1 MQAPHNKENTA
12 VNLLIVVLCGVVFA
26 VDCVTTLGVAVWVFY
41 LVPLVL
47 TVLQSRR
54 GLPILTALAIIAL
67 IGLGYTIKPEGLGG
81 NLPLLNRGA
90 GSVAILVVA
99 WLAERVI
106 GERMQARRLLW
117 LQAGQTQ
124 VGSSLL
130 GEPYVDT
137 SGRAVLATLAR
148 YLNAQIGVM
157 QRLERGTLV
166 PAGTFGVDGQV
177 VAAGQGSPG
186 SNLAAEVAR
195 SGESIIV
202 RDLPDHYVRVQSMLG
217 ETAPRHLVV
226 VPITVDKRPL
236 GVIELGFVQRDARLE
251 DKREFLELVGE
262 TVGVAIRA
270 AAYRE
275 HLKALLEQTQRQ
287 SEELQVQQEELRVSN
302 EELEEQG
309 RALRESQARLENQHA
324 ELEQTNV
331 QLEEHTQRL
340 DRQKQDLMAA
350 QRTLQVNAQ
359 ELTRANQYKS
369 EFLANMSHELRTP
382 LNSSLI
388 LSQILSDA
396 KSSLSVEQVREYAQ
410 TIHASNNDL
419 LTLINDILDLS
430 KIEAGHVDLD
440 PEPMSLVGLL
450 EPMRQQFAP
459 IAADRGLAFT
469 IEVDDDAPTSLVTD
483 RQRLQQILKNLLS
496 NAFKFTEQGS
506 VRLRVKSGAAGK
518 VAFAVRDSGI
528 GIPDA
533 QQQVIFEAFR
543 QADGTTSRK
552 YGGTGLGLSISR
564 ELARRLGGD
573 IAVQSTAGEGS
584 VFTVQVAIELE
595 TRPREADD
603 HQTESA
609 DDRNGTSSAIRGAAM
624 ASLEPMLR
632 PTDGVHARRGGTAD
646 GADSSTNGGSH
657 AATRGNAGSFAG
669 MLSTQPEAAPPTVAE
684 LAHTATQRAAG
695 AKMRRERLILLI
707 EDDERFAAVIRDLAR
722 DLNFDFV
729 HAISGDEAMKLAR
742 ELVPAG
748 ILLDVNLPDQ
758 SGLSILD
765 QLKRDPET
773 RHIPIH
779 MLSVEDHTQTAL
791 ELGAIGYALKPV
803 AREELMEAFAKVEEK
818 LKSGP
823 RRVLV
828 VEDDETLRENITLL
842 LKADDVEIVGA
853 ATGAEALKQVS
864 ERSFDCVVMDL
875 MLPDASGYELLEQ
888 MASGGKYAFPPVI
901 VYTGRALSR
910 DEEQRLRRYSRSIII
925 KGAKSPERLMD
936 EVSLFL
942 HRVEATLP
950 PDQQKL
956 LLQARQRDTVFEGRK
971 ILLAEDDVRN
981 IFALSRILEPLGAQ
995 LVITRNGREAVEYLQ
1010 GNGEA
1015 DLVLMDLMMPEMDGL
1030 TAMRHIRRDRR
1041 FEQLP
1046 IIALTAK
1053 AMADDRRNCL
1063 EAGAND
1069 YIAKPIDV
1077 DKLVSLCRVWMS
1089 K

>member
-1 MQAPHNKENTA
+1 
-12 VNLLIVVLCGVVFA
+12 
-26 VDCVTTLGVAVWVFY
+26 
-41 LVPLVL
+41 
-47 TVLQSRR
+47 
-54 GLPILTALAIIAL
+54 
-67 IGLGYTIKPEGLGG
+67 
-81 NLPLLNRGA
+81 
-90 GSVAILVVA
+90 
-99 WLAERVI
+99 
-106 GERMQARRLLW
+106 
-117 LQAGQTQ
+117 
-124 VGSSLL
+124 
-130 GEPYVDT
+130 
-137 SGRAVLATLAR
+137 
-148 YLNAQIGVM
+148 
-157 QRLERGTLV
+157 
-166 PAGTFGVDGQV
+166 
-177 VAAGQGSPG
+177 
-186 SNLAAEVAR
+186 
-195 SGESIIV
+195 
-202 RDLPDHYVRVQSMLG
+202 
-217 ETAPRHLVV
+217 
-226 VPITVDKRPL
+226 
-236 GVIELGFVQRDARLE
+236 
-251 DKREFLELVGE
+251 
-262 TVGVAIRA
+262 
-270 AAYRE
+270 
-275 HLKALLEQTQRQ
+275 
-287 SEELQVQQEELRVSN
+287 
-302 EELEEQG
+302 
-309 RALRESQARLENQHA
+309 
-324 ELEQTNV
+324 
-331 QLEEHTQRL
+331 
-340 DRQKQDLMAA
+340 
-350 QRTLQVNAQ
+350 
-359 ELTRANQYKS
+359 
-369 EFLANMSHELRTP
+369 
-382 LNSSLI
+382 
-388 LSQILSDA
+388 
-396 KSSLSVEQVREYAQ
+396 
-410 TIHASNNDL
+410 
-419 LTLINDILDLS
+419 
-430 KIEAGHVDLD
+430 
-440 PEPMSLVGLL
+440 
-450 EPMRQQFAP
+450 
-459 IAADRGLAFT
+459 
-469 IEVDDDAPTSLVTD
+469 
-483 RQRLQQILKNLLS
+483 
-496 NAFKFTEQGS
+496 
-506 VRLRVKSGAAGK
+506 
-518 VAFAVRDSGI
+518 
-528 GIPDA
+528 
-533 QQQVIFEAFR
+533 
-543 QADGTTSRK
+543 
-552 YGGTGLGLSISR
+552 
-564 ELARRLGGD
+564 
-573 IAVQSTAGEGS
+573 
-584 VFTVQVAIELE
+584 
-595 TRPREADD
+595 
-603 HQTESA
+603 
-609 DDRNGTSSAIRGAAM
+609 
-624 ASLEPMLR
+624 
-632 PTDGVHARRGGTAD
+632 
-646 GADSSTNGGSH
+646 
-657 AATRGNAGSFAG
+657 
-669 MLSTQPEAAPPTVAE
+669 
-684 LAHTATQRAAG
+684 
-695 AKMRRERLILLI
+695 MRRERLILLI

-853 ATGAEALKQVS
+853 ATGAEALRQVS

-875 MLPDASGYELLEQ
+875 MLPDASGYELLEE

>member
-67 IGLGYTIKPEGLGG
+67 IGLGYTIKPEGIGG

-124 VGSSLL
+124 VGASLL
-130 GEPYVDT
+130 GEPDVDT
-137 SGRAVLATLAR
+137 AGRAVLATLAR

-157 QRLERGTLV
+157 QRLERGALV
-166 PAGTFGVDGQV
+166 PAGTFGVDPQV
-177 VAAGQGSPG
+177 VLAGQGSPG
-186 SNLAAEVAR
+186 SNLAGEVAR

-202 RDLPDHYVRVQSMLG
+202 RDLPDHYVRVQSMMG
-217 ETAPRHLVV
+217 ETAPRHLVI
-226 VPITVDKRPL
+226 VPITADKRPL
-236 GVIELGFVQRDARLE
+236 GVLELGFVNRDARLE

-287 SEELQVQQEELRVSN
+287 SEEMQVQQEELRVSN

-340 DRQKQDLMAA
+340 DRQKQDLLAA

-388 LSQILSDA
+388 LSQILSDS
-396 KSSLSVEQVREYAQ
+396 KSTLSVEQVREYAQ

-430 KIEAGHVDLD
+430 KIEAGHVDIEA
-440 PEPMSLVGLL
+440 EPMSMVGLL

-469 IEVDDDAPTSLVTD
+469 IEIDDDAPTSLVTD

-506 VRLRVKSGAAGK
+506 VRLRVKQGAAGK

-584 VFTVQVAIELE
+584 VFTVQIAVELE
-595 TRPREADD
+595 TA
-603 HQTESA
+603 
-609 DDRNGTSSAIRGAAM
+609 TSNEDGRKAGDANGAANANSTTARGNAM
-624 ASLEPMLR
+624 GSLDPMLR
-632 PTDGVHARRGGTAD
+632 PAD
-646 GADSSTNGGSH
+646 GTR
-657 AATRGNAGSFAG
+657 TRGDGAAGGADWNNEASGTGAHGDGSAFAG
-669 MLSTQPEAAPPTVAE
+669 PSAAQTGAAPPTVAE

-695 AKMRRERLILLI
+695 ANMRRERLILLI

-779 MLSVEDHTQTAL
+779 MLSAEDHTQTAL

-803 AREELMEAFAKVEEK
+803 ARDELVQAFAKVEEK

-828 VEDDETLRENITLL
+828 VEDDDTLRENITLL

-853 ATGAEALKQVS
+853 ATGAEALLQVA

-925 KGAKSPERLMD
+925 KGAKSPERLLD